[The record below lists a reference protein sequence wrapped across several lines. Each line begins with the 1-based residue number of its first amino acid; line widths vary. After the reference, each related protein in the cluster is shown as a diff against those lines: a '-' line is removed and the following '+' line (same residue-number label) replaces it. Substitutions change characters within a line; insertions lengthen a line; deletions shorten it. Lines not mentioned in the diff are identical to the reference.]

1 MVTQGTF
8 QSIVSLA
15 QKSFQHHL
23 SPELFATKAAIL
35 VTEELASEKNQ
46 DLGVVIAYIASMSLL
61 KSSKISLILAASAIH
76 EQARLQAHSAIHL
89 DKKINAGAWESFVDQ
104 LNDKDVCDNA
114 FALATKGLS
123 EQEAGQ
129 FHSELE
135 RLSKNFIKVYFFCY
149 AAFLHGVIV
158 SAPFDDKQTVFNETL
173 ASRLSSD
180 LLVTPID
187 SGLFIN
193 IMSSPLTQYMAIAL
207 LIIGITALAAS
218 CTPLI
223 AATGLSPSLFLA
235 TGVASSATSSALFV
249 GHFFSERHK
258 QHNKALMQETADSFI
273 PYQHSKI
280 DEQETTSDIE
290 FIAH

>member
-1 MVTQGTF
+1 
-8 QSIVSLA
+8 
-15 QKSFQHHL
+15 
-23 SPELFATKAAIL
+23 PELFATKAAIL

-46 DLGVVIAYIASMSLL
+46 DFGVVIAYIASMSLL

-89 DKKINAGAWESFVDQ
+89 DKMLNAGAWEAFVDQ

-114 FALATKGLS
+114 FALATKGLN
-123 EQEAGQ
+123 EEETGR

-149 AAFLHGVIV
+149 AAFLHSVIV
-158 SAPFDDKQTVFNETL
+158 SAPFDDKQAVFNETL
-173 ASRLSSD
+173 ANRLSSD

-193 IMSSPLTQYMAIAL
+193 IMSSPLTQYAAIAL

-223 AATGLSPSLFLA
+223 AATTGLSPSLFLA
-235 TGVASSATSSALFV
+235 TGVASSVTSGVLFT

-258 QHNKALMQETADSFI
+258 QHNKALMQESADSFI

-280 DEQETTSDIE
+280 DEQEKTSDIA
-290 FIAH
+290 FVAH